1 MYHENLFV
9 LLLLSALP
17 TVNVEAKGFGT
28 YNRTEEV
35 PITDTIPQQQ
45 KVVQDVRDKVQ
56 EQTGQKVKAIKEVPR
71 AKNLEKPKAIKMPS
85 VKIKPVKL
93 IKPKIKGIGLGK

>member
-1 MYHENLFV
+1 M
-9 LLLLSALP
+9 LLLSALP